1 MEEVVFV
8 QIKLSDLKNMIKKA
22 VDDGIKDSFEKFVE
36 PEPLL
41 IDADALCA
49 KFGITKPTLQKWRDR
64 REIPFIQIDGVIRYD
79 YNEIIRIKKTKRNR

>member
-36 PEPLL
+36 PEPRL
-41 IDADALCA
+41 IDADEMCLR
-49 KFGITKPTLQKWRDR
+49 FGVTRQTIQQWRER
-64 REIPFIQIDGVIRYD
+64 NEIPYIQIGGIYRYD
-79 YNEIIRIKKTKRNR
+79 FNKIIKIKETKRKR